1 MQAPN
6 SSQQSSSSAERES
19 FLFRSWQIVREAL
32 GFYVHFLQW
41 LARRFQLPRWS
52 SRRLAVSAALL
63 FAASTGGAVY
73 QFLQPFAWHEPY
85 SLFGRQWWYHPL
97 EWNLDS
103 ALPSITGNI
112 NAVFAAPGPC
122 LWIAGD
128 SGLLAFSRDLGQ
140 SWTQLHYDS
149 NSGDFRAPAG
159 AQPCGGSH
167 IPGAFQA
174 RFSLVP
180 VVFAHSEGDREQPLQ
195 SSASPNLPAQAQSST
210 APNAKSSIGQT
221 APNAK
226 GNFSK
231 TTQAAPEKA
240 LQVFPSE
247 VDFGSAMVSPT
258 GIIPALASLHVKN
271 RGQVPISISRITLS
285 PSVFQVDT
293 KRQDSCSD
301 QMLSPGKE
309 CTVPLLF
316 EPASVG
322 EIRGQL
328 SLSSDA
334 QPEPLIVGLRGI
346 GEQPRSSPAAQQSNA
361 YPTGPGKTYGSRQ
374 PNKAANPPARV
385 PPRPGVV
392 SSASTKI
399 PPSKEAPDLWGSD
412 DSRSGSGR
420 IYTNDAVFYASQNR
434 GLLWTHSPFSSEE
447 NSSTINLSDKQ
458 LQFERGSTSGAYR
471 LQAVT
476 GRSRTVNLG
485 AIQWDSAN
493 RSFYIFTLNSK
504 GAVEAKLLQTS
515 KPEGEITAISFPTV
529 SSARIG
535 WAINY
540 ATAPT
545 GGRQI
550 GTSQILYTSDGA
562 GTWSVLK
569 AFRDE
574 RLKSIHFQNDGKTG
588 WVAGDHGIL
597 LSTVDGGATWR
608 PLTVAAGQLLSLGQ
622 WSEPKEAQQY
632 VRFVPPGYLLALMIC
647 GVLATPVLFPVEQ
660 PEVSGQATPQPKAG
674 STVAGAREADAS
686 AIGNQAIADK
696 PLEPGDPDALGL
708 GTIAAGLAFFLR
720 NQKTKPPL
728 AIAING
734 RWGSGKTSLMNLLKS
749 DLEAWGAH
757 PVWFNAWHHQ
767 KEDQM
772 LAALLQAVKTQGVPP
787 IWQISGLAF
796 RFRLAWK
803 RLQRSWVYLVLLAA
817 AIAAIYKVDIFLNIS
832 ALSLVTWIS
841 SGKTSTDIAAKLAGT
856 PIITILTGAAA
867 VYKVISSGLTA
878 FGTNP
883 ASLLA
888 SVSGGRKIKDL
899 DAQTGFRQ
907 RFASEFKDVTLSLG
921 QNQRMLVLIDDLDRC
936 RPEKVREVLEGVNFL
951 ASSGDCFIVLGMA
964 RDIVEHCVGLSFA
977 SVVDTMSWEAMGLTP
992 RDVARAYEEA
1002 SLTAKWNRV
1011 SAIPVDFSRSRPTA
1025 SLETHAKRH
1034 AYAHLYL
1041 DKLIQ
1046 IEVSVPE
1053 PTPLQRRLL
1062 FRSNEET
1069 QREWDGNERRVQKII
1084 GRSRS
1089 IYAGVQPVVA
1099 AVLAGLIVFGVW
1111 TFTRSTLRSWALG
1124 VTLATSSN
1132 TNQSA
1137 GSAAVPGIA
1146 SNSRVSSAES
1156 GEASS
1161 RTATSTGANSGA
1173 EASPMAQVH
1182 PSPGGVFPYGAEPG
1196 QLRSPTIEEYGSKL
1210 LKTGWAAGWPFYLV
1224 ALAAVSLVAT
1234 SLRRLPQRIVRDE
1247 APFTNALSIWHPL
1260 VMTGGAKNTPR
1271 TARRFQNRVRYLAM
1285 RQRALLRGK
1294 SMSLGERWLRDGLH
1308 APVPQLDLPVH
1319 LAESEDVSLTL
1330 VNNAQQVRALV
1341 EAGQNGRVGPWTVSI
1356 STDRVKL
1363 SADPPTD
1370 IREEEFKALVLG
1382 NVYIPEP
1389 VLVALAAIEEYAPEW
1404 ILDEHQFQ
1412 TNVAHPNVSSAEEK
1426 SDMLARTVREHCR
1439 HWDNWHNL
1447 EQYRRTYLSLC
1458 SELTRNEIGRAQS
1471 AG

>member
-6 SSQQSSSSAERES
+6 SGQQSSSSVERES
-19 FLFRSWQIVREAL
+19 FLSRSWQIAREAL

-41 LARRFQLPRWS
+41 LARKFQLPRWS
-52 SRRLAVSAALL
+52 RRRLAVSAALL

-73 QFLQPFAWHEPY
+73 QFLQPFVWHEPY
-85 SLFGRQWWYHPL
+85 ALFGRQWWYHPL

-103 ALPSITGNI
+103 ALPSITGSI
-112 NAVFAAPGPC
+112 NGVFATPGPC
-122 LWIAGD
+122 LWIAGA

-149 NSGDFRAPAG
+149 SIGDFRAPTG
-159 AQPCGGSH
+159 ARPCGGPNRPNAS
-167 IPGAFQA
+167 QA

-180 VVFAHSEGDREQPLQ
+180 VVFAHSEDDREQPSQ
-195 SSASPNLPAQAQSST
+195 SGASPNLPVQPQSST
-210 APNAKSSIGQT
+210 APNTKSRIGQIS
-221 APNAK
+221 PSAK

-240 LQVFPSE
+240 LQVFPAA
-247 VDFGSAMVSPT
+247 VDFGSAIVGST
-258 GIIPALASLHVKN
+258 GYIPALASLHVKN
-271 RGQVPISISRITLS
+271 LGQAPISISRITLS
-285 PSVFQVDT
+285 PTVFQRDP

-301 QMLSPGKE
+301 QMLYPGKE
-309 CTVPLLF
+309 CVVPLLF
-316 EPASVG
+316 EPTKVG

-334 QPEPLIVGLRGI
+334 QPEPWIVGLHGI
-346 GEQPRSSPAAQQSNA
+346 GEQPRSSPAVQQSSA
-361 YPTGPGKTYGSRQ
+361 YPTAPGKTSGTRQ
-374 PNKAANPPARV
+374 PNRAANPPARV
-385 PPRPGVV
+385 PPRPAVGSSV
-392 SSASTKI
+392 STTT
-399 PPSKEAPDLWGSD
+399 PPSKEAPDLWGFY
-412 DSRSGSGR
+412 DSRSDSGR
-420 IYTNDAVFYASQNR
+420 IYANHGDSYSSQNG
-434 GLLWTHSPFSSEE
+434 GLLWTRSLFSSEE
-447 NSSTINLSDKQ
+447 NSPTINLADKQ
-458 LQFERGSTSGAYR
+458 LQFERESKSGAYR
-471 LQAVT
+471 LNAVT
-476 GRSRTVNLG
+476 GRSRTANLG
-485 AIQWDSAN
+485 AMQWDSTN
-493 RSFYIFTLNSK
+493 RSFYAFTLNSK
-504 GAVEAKLLQTS
+504 GAVEGKMLESS
-515 KPEGEITAISFPTV
+515 KPDGEITAISFADI
-529 SSARIG
+529 SSARFG

-540 ATAPT
+540 AIAAS
-545 GGRQI
+545 GSRQMR
-550 GTSQILYTSDGA
+550 TSQILYTSDGA
-562 GTWSVLK
+562 RTWSVLK
-569 AFRDE
+569 ALRDE
-574 RLKSIHFQNDGKTG
+574 RLKSVHFQNDGKTG
-588 WVAGDHGIL
+588 WVAGDNGVL
-597 LSTVDGGATWR
+597 LSTVDAGTTWH
-608 PLTVAAGQLLSLGQ
+608 PLTVAAGHLLSSGQ
-622 WSEPKEAQQY
+622 WSQPGEAQQY
-632 VRFVPPGYLLALMIC
+632 VRFISPWYLLALMIC

-660 PEVSGQATPQPKAG
+660 AEVFGPAMPELKPSP
-674 STVAGAREADAS
+674 SVAGAREADAS

-787 IWQISGLAF
+787 IWQILGLAF
-796 RFRLAWK
+796 RFRLAWR

-817 AIAAIYKVDIFLNIS
+817 AIAVIYKVDVFLNIS

-841 SGKTSTDIAAKLAGT
+841 SGKTSTDVAAKLAGT
-856 PIITILTGAAA
+856 PIITILTAAAA
-867 VYKVISSGLTA
+867 VYKIVSSGLTA

-992 RDVARAYEEA
+992 NDVARAYEEA
-1002 SLTAKWNRV
+1002 SLAVKWNGV
-1011 SAIPVDFSRSRPTA
+1011 SAMPVDFTRSRPIA

-1062 FRSNEET
+1062 FRSDEEI
-1069 QREWDGNERRVQKII
+1069 QREWDRNERRVQEIMS
-1084 GRSRS
+1084 RSRA
-1089 IYAGVQPVVA
+1089 IYAGAQPVMA
-1099 AVLAGLIVFGVW
+1099 GVLAGLVLFGIW
-1111 TFTRSTLRSWALG
+1111 TLTRSTLRSWALG
-1124 VTLATSSN
+1124 LTSATASK
-1132 TNQSA
+1132 TDRSA
-1137 GSAAVPGIA
+1137 GATTVPRG
-1146 SNSRVSSAES
+1146 SNSRATSADSGGASTGTASSA
-1156 GEASS
+1156 
-1161 RTATSTGANSGA
+1161 GANSAA
-1173 EASPMAQVH
+1173 EASPMTQLH
-1182 PSPGGVFPYGAEPG
+1182 TSPGGVFPYGAEPA
-1196 QLRSPTIEEYGSKL
+1196 QLRSPTIEEDGAKL
-1210 LKTGWAAGWPFYLV
+1210 LNTGWTAEWPFYLLGV
-1224 ALAAVSLVAT
+1224 AAVSLVAA

-1308 APVPQLDLPVH
+1308 APMPQLDRPVH
-1319 LAESEDVSLTL
+1319 LAESEDIPLAL
-1330 VNNAQQVRALV
+1330 VRNAQQVRALV
-1341 EAGQNGRVGPWTVSI
+1341 ETGQNGRVGSWSVII
-1356 STDRVKL
+1356 SADRVQL
-1363 SADPPTD
+1363 LADPPTD
-1370 IREEEFKALVLG
+1370 IREQEFKALVLG

-1412 TNVAHPNVSSAEEK
+1412 TNVVDPTVSSVEER
-1426 SDMLARTVREHCR
+1426 SDMLAKILKEHCQ

-1447 EQYRRTYLSLC
+1447 EQYRRAYLSLS
-1458 SELTRNEIGRAQS
+1458 SEVTRSEIGRAQS